1 MRSLALLLA
10 TGHTAASFGVGTE
23 SFGEGSGEEEPEA
36 GEGEDLLGLKERG
49 SEGVCE
55 DAEGGEVLL
64 EFGDPD
70 RKGLC
75 LSVEGGDALFEF
87 GGAAGEPG
95 DFRGEMHSQR
105 GTGAAHLQPGAEG
118 RNRRGKGDERAREYQ
133 DDQERLHE
141 MPLR

>member
-1 MRSLALLLA
+1 MNI
-10 TGHTAASFGVGTE
+10 
-23 SFGEGSGEEEPEA
+23 
-36 GEGEDLLGLKERG
+36 LGLKERSSG
-49 SEGVCE
+49 GVCE
-55 DAEGGEVLL
+55 KSEGGEVLW
-64 EFGDPD
+64 ESRDPD
-70 RKGLC
+70 GKGLC
-75 LSVEGGDALFEF
+75 LGVEGGDALFEF